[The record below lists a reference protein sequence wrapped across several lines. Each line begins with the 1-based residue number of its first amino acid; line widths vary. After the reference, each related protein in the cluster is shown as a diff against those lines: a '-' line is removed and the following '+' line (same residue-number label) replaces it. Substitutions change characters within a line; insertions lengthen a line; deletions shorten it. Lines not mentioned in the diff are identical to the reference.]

1 MENTSFIGLASYT
14 EKDAAIF
21 KGRSQ
26 AIDDIL
32 SMLKRNDIVVLHSES
47 GEGKSSLIS
56 AGLLP
61 KLKSAGFIPVPIV
74 ITDKLFESKSPDFN
88 KLLCD
93 SIAEAVNPYNEQ
105 KLEDDNVEGKKL
117 TSIKALIDY
126 SSDHKD
132 LPLRVV
138 ASSNDEMLN
147 TLDRNLQLY
156 NNAWWLLRNYSFD
169 FYGIPLKPIII
180 FDQFEEVIT
189 RPINPEWTDSFFR
202 WFSGL
207 EENSCPARIV
217 DRIRAK
223 LPDQEKFPVISEHK
237 NFKVLLAMRN
247 EYIGDLDYWG
257 VQRYFIPA
265 IKNNRYNL
273 KPLTID
279 EAWEVMS
286 LLSNVPDGE
295 KKKILSFITGRSVE
309 ELGKTER
316 NLPIV
321 SAMLLSIVATS
332 ISENDRAVDLLSGE
346 NLSNLVADYYVRT
359 IERCGVPEKTQE
371 AIENALVDSRGR
383 RVRIKTTSSELE
395 KADFADYRMALEKE
409 RLIKCAPV
417 NGEDY
422 VELVHDSLAKV
433 VAERIR
439 TRTEE
444 WEKEKAELENRRI
457 SAEKEKQIAEMSMKR
472 MISMIL
478 SIPFLIFAFL
488 YLTHDVGAM
497 IFNGIYNGGSEALKS
512 FANLS
517 SIILTVF
524 CGSMAVNNA
533 FSGWKKTFNYCGLT
547 LLLAFGSIALSAESF
562 YEAYHIVMD
571 TGNWMAFVCYYVL
584 LGALVYGLIGFR
596 KRNEALNLSVPML
609 CLTIMLTIVFFYCIF
624 PVEGFN
630 GYLTSESS
638 AWGLFLIPIALLT
651 VYIKP
656 KFTKPYC
663 VYLGVLLVL
672 ALDAWFIY
680 PNPKLDVAIRFT
692 ALIVAII
699 VLYKL
704 LFIRKT
710 WINIPVFVN
719 IIFLIAIVF
728 IQLGYNPALI
738 FDDEVITI
746 LEDED
751 EDINLRN
758 PWQPIMVKNDNEK
771 IGIRDAVNGDL
782 IVDYYFDGWG
792 NVVYENGD
800 LNMYYFKNWER
811 EAVDQSLMK
820 SWIINDSDNLYY
832 FSMPE
837 IQSEL
842 YKIASLKNVENRSD
856 SIKVYNAKLYFDLLN
871 MVVKLSDG
879 RSFVD
884 DDLDCIIMNYDL
896 CVDETAKLLQS
907 SSETIDSLYN
917 LTPEKVLDI
926 KQNLIKFMFLS
937 GAVMHIQNQNVGDFL
952 SLANLY
958 PFIYFPEVYMKYIS
972 DMRLNVD
979 ISEQYVCLL
988 GSYYNRMSLRDII
1001 NPQSRSINTLMFLSA
1016 INFASNKDGFA
1027 QFMLDWLGLKTE
1039 EELNKELKLTVM
1051 GKLSYYDEEF
1061 FLHYNYKLI
1070 CQWVINHMTMMD
1082 STYFNDFFQ
1091 LSKILIYAGLHVG
1104 FDMSEEI
1111 VALKK
1116 IVNEISEFNDLTL
1129 KKLYRMDKALKDI
1142 RTKEQE

>member
-1 MENTSFIGLASYT
+1 MKNTSFIGLASYT

-93 SIAEAVNPYNEQ
+93 SIAEAINPYNKQ
-105 KLEDDNVEGKKL
+105 KLKDDKVKGEKL

-156 NNAWWLLRNYSFD
+156 NNTWWLLRNYSFD

-217 DRIRAK
+217 DRVRAK
-223 LPDQEKFPVISEHK
+223 LPDKEKFPVISEQK

-309 ELGKTER
+309 ELDKTER

-478 SIPFLIFAFL
+478 SVPFLIFAFL

-497 IFNGIYNGGSEALKS
+497 IFNGIYNGGTEALKS

-533 FSGWKKTFNYCGLT
+533 FSGWKKTFIYCGLT
-547 LLLAFGSIALSAESF
+547 LLLAFGSIVLSAESF
-562 YEAYHIVMD
+562 YKAYHIVMD

-584 LGALVYGLIGFR
+584 LGALVYGLIGSR

-630 GYLTSESS
+630 GYLKSESS

-699 VLYKL
+699 ALYKL
-704 LFIRKT
+704 LWIKKGKEKYRKFQ
-710 WINIPVFVN
+710 WPLVINGEI
-719 IIFLIAIVF
+719 LAILVVL
-728 IQLGYNPALI
+728 QLGYKPMLVAEDQLI
-738 FDDEVITI
+738 LNYADDSIK
-746 LEDED
+746 
-751 EDINLRN
+751 NLRN
-758 PWQPIMVKNDNEK
+758 PWQPIMAKNSENK
-771 IGIRDAVNGDL
+771 IGIRDSKTGNL
-782 IVDYYFDGWG
+782 IVDYGFAEWG
-792 NVVYENGD
+792 NSVLVND
-800 LNMYYFKNWER
+800 LEELILSKQWKGN
-811 EAVDQSLMK
+811 D
-820 SWIINDSDNLYY
+820 INPSIEVWMLIH
-832 FSMPE
+832 E
-837 IQSEL
+837 GKLL
-842 YKIASLKNVENRSD
+842 YKYSSQILEILYKTANSEQIGD
-856 SIKVYNAKLYFDLLN
+856 SIKIREAKLYFEILKAAVMLSEGMSLN
-871 MVVKLSDG
+871 EKDAEWIRENYN
-879 RSFVD
+879 RSVR
-884 DDLDCIIMNYDL
+884 
-896 CVDETAKLLQS
+896 
-907 SSETIDSLYN
+907 ETIEQLSMLRRDIRQ
-917 LTPEKVLDI
+917 LTPEDVLDI
-926 KQNLIKFMFLS
+926 KHSIAKFLFISAALNHVANKDYEHFF
-937 GAVMHIQNQNVGDFL
+937 AVI
-952 SLANLY
+952 NLY
-958 PFIYFPEVYMKYIS
+958 PFLYFSDIYIKYFSEMAFNISFPEQYKYI
-972 DMRLNVD
+972 MPYCENVKLMD
-979 ISEQYVCLL
+979 IK
-988 GSYYNRMSLRDII
+988 
-1001 NPQSRSINTLMFLSA
+1001 NPQSLSVNTLLLLAANEFS
-1016 INFASNKDGFA
+1016 SYHDGEMPFVE
-1027 QFMLDWLGLKTE
+1027 DWLGFENENEWKTKAKIN
-1039 EELNKELKLTVM
+1039 LV
-1051 GKLSYYDEEF
+1051 GVGHYYGPNNA
-1061 FLHYNYKLI
+1061 FLHNYRAI
-1070 CQWVINHMTMMD
+1070 CGNVIMFMNKVD
-1082 STYFNDFFQ
+1082 SQYFNDFFQ
-1091 LSKILIYAGLHVG
+1091 LGKLLIFTGLRMG
-1104 FDMSEEI
+1104 FRMPEEI
-1111 VALKK
+1111 EGFKELVEEA
-1116 IVNEISEFNDLTL
+1116 SEFNNWTVR
-1129 KKLYRMDKALKDI
+1129 KLCLIDEAI
-1142 RTKEQE
+1142 TQIIPKEYELSD

>member
-1 MENTSFIGLASYT
+1 MKNTSFIGLASYT

-93 SIAEAVNPYNEQ
+93 SIAEAINPYNKQ
-105 KLEDDNVEGKKL
+105 KLKDDKVKGEKL

-217 DRIRAK
+217 DRVRAK
-223 LPDQEKFPVISEHK
+223 LPDKEKFPVISEQK

-309 ELGKTER
+309 ELDKTER

-346 NLSNLVADYYVRT
+346 NMSNLVADYYVRT

-497 IFNGIYNGGSEALKS
+497 IFNGIYNGGIEALKS

-533 FSGWKKTFNYCGLT
+533 FSGWKKTFIYCGLT
-547 LLLAFGSIALSAESF
+547 LLLAFGSIVLSAESF
-562 YEAYHIVMD
+562 YKAYHIVMD

-584 LGALVYGLIGFR
+584 LGALVYGLIGSR

-630 GYLTSESS
+630 GYLKSESS

-699 VLYKL
+699 ALYKL
-704 LFIRKT
+704 LWIKKGKEKYRKFQ
-710 WINIPVFVN
+710 WPLVINGEI
-719 IIFLIAIVF
+719 LAILVVL
-728 IQLGYNPALI
+728 QLGYKPMLVAEDQLI
-738 FDDEVITI
+738 LNYADDSIK
-746 LEDED
+746 
-751 EDINLRN
+751 NLRN
-758 PWQPIMVKNDNEK
+758 PWQPIMAKNSENK
-771 IGIRDAVNGDL
+771 IGIRDSKTGNL
-782 IVDYYFDGWG
+782 IVDYGFAEWG
-792 NVVYENGD
+792 NSVF
-800 LNMYYFKNWER
+800 L
-811 EAVDQSLMK
+811 
-820 SWIINDSDNLYY
+820 
-832 FSMPE
+832 
-837 IQSEL
+837 
-842 YKIASLKNVENRSD
+842 
-856 SIKVYNAKLYFDLLN
+856 
-871 MVVKLSDG
+871 
-879 RSFVD
+879 VD
-884 DDLDCIIMNYDL
+884 DKN
-896 CVDETAKLLQS
+896 
-907 SSETIDSLYN
+907 
-917 LTPEKVLDI
+917 
-926 KQNLIKFMFLS
+926 
-937 GAVMHIQNQNVGDFL
+937 
-952 SLANLY
+952 
-958 PFIYFPEVYMKYIS
+958 
-972 DMRLNVD
+972 
-979 ISEQYVCLL
+979 
-988 GSYYNRMSLRDII
+988 
-1001 NPQSRSINTLMFLSA
+1001 
-1016 INFASNKDGFA
+1016 
-1027 QFMLDWLGLKTE
+1027 
-1039 EELNKELKLTVM
+1039 
-1051 GKLSYYDEEF
+1051 
-1061 FLHYNYKLI
+1061 
-1070 CQWVINHMTMMD
+1070 
-1082 STYFNDFFQ
+1082 
-1091 LSKILIYAGLHVG
+1091 
-1104 FDMSEEI
+1104 
-1111 VALKK
+1111 
-1116 IVNEISEFNDLTL
+1116 
-1129 KKLYRMDKALKDI
+1129 
-1142 RTKEQE
+1142 